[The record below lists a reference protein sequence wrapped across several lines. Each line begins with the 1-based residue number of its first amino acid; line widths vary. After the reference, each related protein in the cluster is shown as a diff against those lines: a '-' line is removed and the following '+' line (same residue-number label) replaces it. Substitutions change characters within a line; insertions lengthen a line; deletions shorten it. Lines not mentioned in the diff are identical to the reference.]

1 MWLYA
6 EQMEQDMDFG
16 KKIITWYD
24 RSLKLWTAVFH
35 DRDSYQIGV
44 AGYGMT
50 KSEAIVD
57 LNYQNPNI

>member
-1 MWLYA
+1 
-6 EQMEQDMDFG
+6 MEQDMDFG

-24 RSLKLWTAVFH
+24 RSLKLWTAVFQ

-57 LNYQNPNI
+57 LNYQNSNI